1 MDYRW
6 YDLVGNA
13 GVILILGSYLL
24 LQADRLRSDAIGYS
38 GANGL
43 GAFLIL
49 VSLYFEFNLS
59 AFLIEAAW
67 LLISLWGLARRLA
80 RRMPG

>member
-1 MDYRW
+1 MDYSW
-6 YDLVGNA
+6 YDFVGNA
-13 GVILILGSYLL
+13 GVLLILGSYLL
-24 LQADRLRSDAIGYS
+24 LQADRLRSDSIGYS
-38 GANGL
+38 CANGL

-80 RRMPG
+80 RRIPA